1 MGIDSRF
8 FGPSGWQLFHLIAF
22 RSPNPEELL
31 LMIKDIL
38 PCRFCRESTTQFT
51 HELPLKGDPGK
62 WLYDLHNKVNHKLR
76 TQSKEDPSVIDPG
89 PDPSF
94 EDIKKRYAELKLTNV
109 PGRDF
114 LFAISINYPDNP
126 EPEQMAT
133 QRRFLQ
139 LLKDVYPFEQ
149 LRKVYDDYYSKHTP
163 ALENRK
169 AYTKWMYG
177 LLSALSKKVGVR
189 IPSYRGYIQHGMYY
203 RSDCT
208 KKTYRGKTCRKTTGG
223 GRTKDRDHRK
233 TRKIAH
239 VPLLGR

>member
-1 MGIDSRF
+1 MGFDTRW

-22 RSPNPEELL
+22 RSPHPEELL

-51 HELPLKGDPGK
+51 HELPLKGEPGK

-76 TQSKEDPSVIDPG
+76 TQSKEDPTVIDPG

-94 EDIKKRYAELKLTNV
+94 EEIKKRYMAMKPTHV

-114 LFAISINYPDNP
+114 LFAISANYPDEP
-126 EPEQMAT
+126 EPTDMAT

-139 LLKDVYPFEQ
+139 LLADVYPFYA
-149 LRKVYDDYYSKHTP
+149 LRKVFDSYHRDNVP
-163 ALENRK
+163 ALESRK
-169 AYTKWMYG
+169 SYMKWMYG
-177 LLSALSKKVGVR
+177 LLLALSKKVGIH
-189 IPSYRGYIQHGMYY
+189 IPSYKGYVQHVMYY
-203 RSDCT
+203 KSGCS
-208 KKTYRGKTCRKTTGG
+208 KNTYKGKTCRKTAGG

-233 TRKIAH
+233 TRKMAH
-239 VPLLGR
+239 LHLL